1 MPAAPPPAI
10 YTLSLHDALPISPT
24 AIAGAEGLRAD
35 IGWTDSLLRSLERVK
50 ERCAQQLDQEL
61 GRIATAA
68 HAEMLDLEPK
78 IARALNE
85 ALEAWVDAAAEVYV
99 RWLPAVVDGERQ
111 AREVARTTR
120 QTAPRGERDAIAAH
134 IQRLA
139 ALTRTVANTTG
150 RSGR

>member
-35 IGWTDSLLRSLERVK
+35 IGWTDSLLRSLEKVK

-68 HAEMLDLEPK
+68 HAEMLDLRSEEHTSELQSPCNLVC
-78 IARALNE
+78 RLL
-85 ALEAWVDAAAEVYV
+85 LENKNIL
-99 RWLPAVVDGERQ
+99 R
-111 AREVARTTR
+111 
-120 QTAPRGERDAIAAH
+120 
-134 IQRLA
+134 
-139 ALTRTVANTTG
+139 
-150 RSGR
+150 